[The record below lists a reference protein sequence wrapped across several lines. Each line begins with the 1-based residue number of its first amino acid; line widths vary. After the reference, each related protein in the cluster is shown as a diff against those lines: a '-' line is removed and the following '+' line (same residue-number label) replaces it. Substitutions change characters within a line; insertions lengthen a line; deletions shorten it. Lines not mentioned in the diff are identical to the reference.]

1 MTKKKLKSILIT
13 GASSGIG
20 AALAKEY
27 ASPGVKLV
35 LIGRQPR
42 RLKITQDTCLRLGA
56 TVFVAISD
64 VTDKNAM
71 EKIFDDFGPFHIVI
85 ANAGISSSKEQN
97 MEQNTREIFSVNID
111 GVANTVLPAIL
122 RMQEQGGGNIGIV
135 SSIAGFRGLP
145 SAPAYSA
152 SKAASKV
159 WGEGLRSRYA
169 SKNIVISVICPGFVE
184 TPMTDK
190 NDFFMPWKISSSL
203 AAKSIRQGMDRGQSL
218 IIFPWQM
225 ALVINLIKF
234 VPRPV
239 VDWIF
244 QKLPRKE

>member
-111 GVANTVLPAIL
+111 GVANTVLQAIL